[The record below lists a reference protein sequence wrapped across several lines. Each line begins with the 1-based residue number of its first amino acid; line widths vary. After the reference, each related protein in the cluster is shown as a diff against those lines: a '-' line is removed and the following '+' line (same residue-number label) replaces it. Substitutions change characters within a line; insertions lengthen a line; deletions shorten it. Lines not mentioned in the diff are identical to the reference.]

1 MARARR
7 RRREV
12 ETGSLHLGKSGQVKI
27 KKSRVETPNPSN
39 MEEFRSKVMLMVNHF
54 IFARFRYPQ
63 RTSPPLSLWNT

>member
-1 MARARR
+1 M
-7 RRREV
+7 
-12 ETGSLHLGKSGQVKI
+12 KI